1 MDMTGKFFS
10 DENYREKIV
19 YNILKEFAKK
29 KGWKEYRWSDGFWMF
44 GPDDEEIRI
53 GIELRHKE
61 WLLDRGIKIE

>member
-1 MDMTGKFFS
+1 MTGKFCS

-29 KGWKEYRWSDGFWMF
+29 KGWKEYRWNDGFWMF
-44 GPDDEEIRI
+44 GPDDEETRT

-61 WLLDRGIKIE
+61 WLLDRGIKI